1 MAEHIIIIGAGPGG
15 YVAALRAAGLG
26 AQVTLIEKEHLGGT
40 CLNYG
45 CIPSKIMKNSADLML
60 SCLKA
65 GSLGIKIEGTVTPD
79 IAALMARKEKVLDDQ
94 RKGIAGLLEKAG
106 VTVVMGRAK
115 IVSPGTVNVACDGQ
129 EPITIDYDKLI
140 IATGTVPMNVSAFAF
155 DHKNILSSNDLLDL
169 DHIPK
174 SLTIV
179 GGGVIGC
186 EFAFIFSALGC
197 QVTIVEAMDRVLP
210 LRSVDASCSKLLLRE
225 MKKRKIKVF
234 TNTIVTRADHKNGSL
249 NITLDVSP
257 FTKAT
262 GKLKTNAIESDVM
275 AVCIGRSSVA
285 KELGLENI
293 GLDTDQNGW
302 ISVDEHMQTRVD
314 NVYAIGD
321 VLGPDHVMLAHVA
334 SHEGLVAADNA
345 CGQAGAA
352 KTAMS
357 YDTVPGAIFT
367 MPEIGTVGLTEDQ
380 AREQGIDIE
389 TAVVNFR
396 ALGKAHAIDQIAG
409 EAKMI
414 VDKASGKVIGVHMT
428 GPHATD
434 LIAEATLAVSKGLTA
449 ADLAHT
455 IHAHPTL
462 AEIMGESALKIL
474 GTPLHG

>member
-15 YVAALRAAGLG
+15 YVAALSAAGLG
-26 AQVTLIEKEHLGGT
+26 AQVTLIEKENLGGT
-40 CLNYG
+40 CLNHG
-45 CIPSKIMKNSADLML
+45 CIPSKIMKNSADLLL

-65 GSLGIKIEGTVTPD
+65 ESMGIKISGSVTPD
-79 IAALMARKEKVLDDQ
+79 IGILMERKAKVLDGQ
-94 RKGIAGLLEKAG
+94 RKGLAGLLEKAG
-106 VTVVMGRAK
+106 VNVVMGRAK
-115 IVSPGTVNVACDGQ
+115 IVSPDKIDVVCDR
-129 EPITIDYDKLI
+129 EDPISLAYDKLI
-140 IATGTVPMNVSAFAF
+140 IAAGTVPLNVSAFAF
-155 DHKNILSSNDLLDL
+155 DHEKILSSNDLLAL
-169 DHIPK
+169 DYIPK

-210 LRSVDASCSKLLLRE
+210 LPSVDASCSKLLLRE

-234 TNTIVTRADHKNGSL
+234 TNTIVARADHKDDGL
-249 NITLDVSP
+249 DIALDVSP
-257 FTKAT
+257 FTKAA
-262 GKLKTNAIESDVM
+262 GKLKTKSIESDVM
-275 AVCIGRSSVA
+275 AVCIGRRSVA

-293 GLDTDQNGW
+293 GLETDESGW
-302 ISVDEHMQTRVD
+302 IAVDEYMQTIVD

-334 SHEGLVAADNA
+334 YHEGLVAAANA
-345 CGQAGAA
+345 CGQTGAP

-380 AREQGIDIE
+380 AREQSIDIE

-396 ALGKAHAIDQIAG
+396 SLGKAHAIDQIAG

-414 VDKASGKVIGVHMT
+414 VEKASGKVIGVHMT

-434 LIAEATLAVSKGLTA
+434 LIAEAALAVNNGLTA
-449 ADLAHT
+449 SDLAHT

-462 AEIMGESALKIL
+462 AEIMGEASLKIL